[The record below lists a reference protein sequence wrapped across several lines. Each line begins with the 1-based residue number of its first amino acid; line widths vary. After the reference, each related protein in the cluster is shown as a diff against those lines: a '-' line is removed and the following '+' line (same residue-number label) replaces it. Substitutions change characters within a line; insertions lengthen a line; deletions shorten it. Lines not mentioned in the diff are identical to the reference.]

1 MTRAKNWTDTG
12 DSLTRSLTFATFA
25 QAIAFMVE
33 VAVYCDK
40 ADHHPDWRNVYNRI
54 DIVLTTH
61 DANGVTGKD
70 VALAAHMDAV
80 FMRFTG

>member
-25 QAIAFMVE
+25 QAMQFMAE

-70 VALAAHMDAV
+70 VALAAHMNAV
-80 FMRFTG
+80 FMRLTG